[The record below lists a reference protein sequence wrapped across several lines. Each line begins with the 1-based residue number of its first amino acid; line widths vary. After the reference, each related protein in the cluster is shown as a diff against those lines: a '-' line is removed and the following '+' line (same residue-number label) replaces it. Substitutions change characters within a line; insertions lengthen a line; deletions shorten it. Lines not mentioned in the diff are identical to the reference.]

1 MIRKVLSRL
10 DIGIIG
16 AALILIA
23 AGLLVFA
30 SSNQE
35 LFYRQLI
42 WLTGALV
49 LMIGLPF
56 INLRAIF
63 SYKWVIF
70 GIYSLILVLL
80 LVTYLAAPTIH
91 GARSWIVLGPFQLQA
106 SEFMKAAFIILMSSF
121 FATRHIAI
129 ARLGIIIRS
138 FVYLLVP
145 TIIILLQPDLGTALV
160 LFGIWLGYLLI
171 SELPVKFI
179 VAGLLIAM
187 LVGALSWSF
196 LLAGYQKARISAL
209 FHPGSDQLGVNY
221 SVAQSKIA
229 LGSAGFFGKGFGGG
243 TQVQLGFLPAAQTDF
258 VFASFVEEWGIIG
271 GIFLISVFVFLVY
284 RVLSLGIKSEGNFS
298 RLMALGTATMLIIHF
313 IINMGSTLGLLP
325 VIGIGFPF
333 VSYGG
338 SNLLTISALIGI
350 IQGVAEK
357 RVGA

>member
-1 MIRKVLSRL
+1 MSRRLLSRL
-10 DIGIIG
+10 DVGIIG
-16 AALILIA
+16 AALALIA

-35 LFYRQLI
+35 LFYRQLV
-42 WLTGALV
+42 WLLGALV
-49 LMIGLPF
+49 LIFGLPF
-56 INLRAIF
+56 LNLRAIL

-70 GIYSLILVLL
+70 GIYFSALALL
-80 LVTYLAAPTIH
+80 LVTYFAAPTIH
-91 GARSWIVLGPFQLQA
+91 GAKSWIVLGPFQLQA

-129 ARLGIIIRS
+129 ARLGIIVRS
-138 FVYLLVP
+138 FIYLLIP

-160 LFGIWLGYLLI
+160 LLGIWLGYLLI

-179 VAGLLIAM
+179 AAGLIMALII
-187 LVGALSWSF
+187 GALSWGF
-196 LLAGYQKARISAL
+196 LLADYQKARISAL

-229 LGSAGFFGKGFGGG
+229 IGSAGLFGKGFGGG

-271 GIFLISVFVFLVY
+271 GIFLISAFVFLIY
-284 RVLSLGIKSEGNFS
+284 RILLLGIKSGNNFS
-298 RLMALGTATMLIIHF
+298 RLMTLGTATMLIIHF
-313 IINMGSTLGLLP
+313 VINMGSTLGLLP
-325 VIGIGFPF
+325 VIGIGFPL

-350 IQGVAEK
+350 IQSVAEK
-357 RVGA
+357 RVGT